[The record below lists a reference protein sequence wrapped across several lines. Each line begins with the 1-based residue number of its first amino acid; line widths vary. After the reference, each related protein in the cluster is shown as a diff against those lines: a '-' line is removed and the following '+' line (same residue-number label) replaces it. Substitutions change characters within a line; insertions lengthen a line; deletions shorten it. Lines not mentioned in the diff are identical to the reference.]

1 MFPNLEAEQAR
12 QGHTNAY
19 VAEKLGVT
27 RASYEKKK
35 KIGCFKLKECIFLAG
50 IYKSS
55 LDYLFSQEP
64 TMHQPA

>member
-12 QGHTNAY
+12 RGHTNAF
-19 VAEKLGVT
+19 VAEKLGVS

-35 KIGCFKLKECIFLAG
+35 KIGCFKLKECICLAN
-50 IYKSS
+50 IYMAS

-64 TMHQPA
+64 TIRQTA